1 MNDMLRLIEPV
12 IPALRRY
19 ARALVRNRAAAD
31 DLVQD
36 CLERAVSHWGQ
47 RREGDPRPWLFTILH
62 NLALSQFRRSA
73 RRGKHIAIDEANE
86 DDFGQ
91 DAVQEQKLMYQ
102 DVLDKLARLPDD
114 QRAVLLLVAVEDL
127 SYADAARVLDIP
139 IGTVMS
145 RLSRAREKLQQ
156 EIEGTA
162 DGAAEKRGAVAEHE
176 MTNRPITED
185 DLHAYVDGVLEP
197 EREAEVA
204 AYLEGHPD
212 MARRV
217 SAFSDQ
223 RDLLR
228 KALAPIADEPL
239 PPQLNLSRMIENRRR
254 RPSPVWWAVA
264 AMLMLSIG
272 GLGGWVMRGS
282 LQASPGGL
290 AALAQ
295 EAAYSY
301 SVYAPDRVRPVEMR
315 ASDSAQLVQWVSNRL
330 KQPVTLPDLTG
341 SGYRLMGGRLI
352 ATSHGPAA
360 MFMYDDDRGNRLV
373 VLTRP
378 MISEQNAP
386 MAPHSGGDVSGFAW
400 ADGGMGY
407 SLVGQAAAES
417 LRPIANEVRR
427 QARSI

>member
-1 MNDMLRLIEPV
+1 
-12 IPALRRY
+12 
-19 ARALVRNRAAAD
+19 
-31 DLVQD
+31 
-36 CLERAVSHWGQ
+36 
-47 RREGDPRPWLFTILH
+47 
-62 NLALSQFRRSA
+62 
-73 RRGKHIAIDEANE
+73 
-86 DDFGQ
+86 
-91 DAVQEQKLMYQ
+91 
-102 DVLDKLARLPDD
+102 
-114 QRAVLLLVAVEDL
+114 
-127 SYADAARVLDIP
+127 
-139 IGTVMS
+139 
-145 RLSRAREKLQQ
+145 
-156 EIEGTA
+156 
-162 DGAAEKRGAVAEHE
+162 
-176 MTNRPITED
+176 MTKRPITED
-185 DLHAYVDGVLEP
+185 DLHAYVDGVLEF
-197 EREAEVA
+197 ERQAEVA

-212 MARRV
+212 VARRV

-239 PPQLNLSRMIENRRR
+239 PPQLNLSGMIENRRR

-282 LQASPGGL
+282 LQGSSGGL

-373 VLTRP
+373 VLARA
-378 MISEQNAP
+378 MRSEQSAP
-386 MAPHSGGDVSGFAW
+386 MAPHSEGDISGFAW
-400 ADGGMGY
+400 ADAGMGY
-407 SLVGQAAAES
+407 SLVGHAAPEV
-417 LRPIANEVRR
+417 LKPIANEVRR

>member
-1 MNDMLRLIEPV
+1 MWTAFSNPSE
-12 IPALRRY
+12 RRK
-19 ARALVRNRAAAD
+19 
-31 DLVQD
+31 
-36 CLERAVSHWGQ
+36 S
-47 RREGDPRPWLFTILH
+47 P
-62 NLALSQFRRSA
+62 
-73 RRGKHIAIDEANE
+73 
-86 DDFGQ
+86 
-91 DAVQEQKLMYQ
+91 
-102 DVLDKLARLPDD
+102 
-114 QRAVLLLVAVEDL
+114 
-127 SYADAARVLDIP
+127 P
-139 IGTVMS
+139 IWKATPTS
-145 RLSRAREKLQQ
+145 P
-156 EIEGTA
+156 
-162 DGAAEKRGAVAEHE
+162 GAS
-176 MTNRPITED
+176 P
-185 DLHAYVDGVLEP
+185 P
-197 EREAEVA
+197 
-204 AYLEGHPD
+204 
-212 MARRV
+212 
-217 SAFSDQ
+217 FSDQ

-239 PPQLNLSRMIENRRR
+239 PPQLNLSRIIENRRR

-378 MISEQNAP
+378 MIIGAER
-386 MAPHSGGDVSGFAW
+386 
-400 ADGGMGY
+400 ADGAAFGRRRLGLCLGRWRDGLQPGRTGR
-407 SLVGQAAAES
+407 SRIPQADRQRGPQAGAHDLGFRRLGVGQEDDGPDDQG
-417 LRPIANEVRR
+417 RGHE
-427 QARSI
+427 